1 MTMSTVQKKLAD
13 NVWHRVV
20 QAIQEAMLTGCD
32 CSDILRQVR
41 VVEDENDPTLLNLSP
56 EYQKQVRDMHE
67 KLLADVKKL
76 QADSP
81 VRKLILDGSEPS

>member
-1 MTMSTVQKKLAD
+1 MSTVQKKLAD

-20 QAIQEAMLTGCD
+20 QAIQEAMLTGVD

-41 VVEDENDPTLLNLSP
+41 VVEDENDPSTLNLSP

-76 QADSP
+76 QVDTP